1 MYISCTLR
9 VMNKNGKYKWLS
21 LNLGS
26 LWHLFLSIM
35 SVIFCKKGNY
45 FWGLC
50 FRRVVIFEGISISGF
65 ANTWDIL
72 SLVLEVGLPELESAT
87 FEGSLLSQL
96 YGSDKFVEDFRRLTT
111 TSPRTSADCAG
122 WCWYPVPIFCWF
134 RCRFRWAFKVRSD
147 GGVEND
153 AVYITLPF
161 VHCKAFS

>member
-9 VMNKNGKYKWLS
+9 VMNTNGKYKWLS

-96 YGSDKFVEDFRRLTT
+96 YDKWQICRGLPKTHYDITPNIRRLRRVVLVP
-111 TSPRTSADCAG
+111 SPHLLLVSVSVSVSFQSSIWWWSRK
-122 WCWYPVPIFCWF
+122 WCCLHYFAFCP
-134 RCRFRWAFKVRSD
+134 
-147 GGVEND
+147 
-153 AVYITLPF
+153 L
-161 VHCKAFS
+161 